1 MSAAEKLDREEVFE
15 ARLRQWARYF
25 GERRARGEE
34 QLAHREA
41 AAGAGLYRSPA
52 GVMAGQG
59 AGVAGLAPLV
69 RDSSG
74 RRALMGQAAGLS
86 DRKGNVAPVPSWAVE
101 PIRAT
106 ETRTSAGASYVPEDA
121 QRIERA
127 VLDLQRAIPEL
138 GLAFRLN
145 YCAAGHPAEK
155 AERMGIGRG
164 KLRELVAEARGWIRR
179 DVGG

>member
-1 MSAAEKLDREEVFE
+1 MSAAEQLDREEVFD

-34 QLAHREA
+34 DAAYQEA

-52 GVMAGQG
+52 GKMAGQG
-59 AGVAGLAPLV
+59 AGVPGLAPV
-69 RDSSG
+69 GRDSSD
-74 RRALMGQAAGLS
+74 RRTHMGQAAGLL

-101 PIRAT
+101 HIRAT
-106 ETRTSAGASYVPEDA
+106 ETRSSGGGSYVPEDA

-127 VLDLQRAIPEL
+127 VLDLQRVMPAH

-145 YCAAGHPAEK
+145 HCTAGHPAEK
-155 AERMGIGRG
+155 AARMGIGRG
-164 KLRELVAEARGWIRR
+164 KLREMVAEARGWIRR
-179 DVGG
+179 EVGG